1 MEMRVV
7 ILWDQNLEIM
17 EKKKDS
23 NPILPT
29 NNTESL
35 PDNFIIDVRNIIE
48 NGRKKAYDAVV
59 KTSIRTFWDVGKRI
73 VEEEQKGKTRAK
85 YGTHLIKNLSYI
97 LIPIYGNSY
106 NNRFVDNGCAY
117 VRKPYI

>member
-85 YGTHLIKNLSYI
+85 YGTHRDCKVNCVKTTIKE
-97 LIPIYGNSY
+97 
-106 NNRFVDNGCAY
+106 V
-117 VRKPYI
+117 